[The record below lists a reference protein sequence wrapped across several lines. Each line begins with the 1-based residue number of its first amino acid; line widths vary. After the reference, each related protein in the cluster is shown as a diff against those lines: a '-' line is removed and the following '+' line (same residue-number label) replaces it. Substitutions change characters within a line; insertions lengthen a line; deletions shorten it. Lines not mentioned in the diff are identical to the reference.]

1 MSTPP
6 PFAPSQQDSTLSVE
20 TIGEDSYCGTSYAAK
35 LLGMSVA
42 TVQALVEKGEIEAWK
57 TRGGHRRIS
66 MRSINQ
72 YIRDNQPSS
81 QFADSE
87 ATRTLSVLVVEDDEN
102 SRELLK
108 ACFEEWGLDVDL
120 SLMGSALEALVD
132 IATLRPDLLIT
143 DLDMPGV
150 DGVEMLKVLR
160 RNPLLSNMQVL
171 VITGMQEDAVTA
183 RGGLPP
189 GTLFRQKPV
198 NFDWLHGYVTAL
210 LNALRAARGA

>member
-1 MSTPP
+1 MSSTPS
-6 PFAPSQQDSTLSVE
+6 FAPSQQESTFAVE
-20 TIGEDSYCGTSYAAK
+20 TVGDDSFCGTSYAAK

-42 TVQALVEKGEIEAWK
+42 TVQALVERGEIEAWK

-72 YIRDNQPSS
+72 YIRDNQPAS

-87 ATRTLSVLVVEDDEN
+87 ASTSLSVLVVEDDEN
-102 SRELLK
+102 TRELLK
-108 ACFEEWGLDVDL
+108 ACFDEWQLPVDL
-120 SLMGSALEALVD
+120 SVMGSALEALVD
-132 IATLRPDLLIT
+132 IASLKPDLLIT

-150 DGVEMLKVLR
+150 DGLEMLKVLR
-160 RNPLLSNMQVL
+160 RNPVLANMQVL
-171 VITGMQEDAVTA
+171 VITGMNEDAVTA

-210 LNALRAARGA
+210 LTAIRAARGG